1 MNGRNMDLRPDSV
14 RRRVESAREKTHL
27 RNMSVVAAVMLTLAW
42 STGAW
47 RLSDARAEHALAT
60 AQAEETIRVEQ
71 ELAQIQLRFDEAG
84 QALSAWRRCSIPF
97 GASLIVASIVNDL
110 PESGTIERI
119 DLDAGALSS
128 APVRGARSRTSKP
141 AARRITAEIEGFT
154 ASDDDVAL
162 FVEALRRRPL
172 LKEVRVETT
181 RHRTIGEETARA
193 FRIAFEI
200 DLETASPVLEPIGIV
215 ETEE

>member
-1 MNGRNMDLRPDSV
+1 M
-14 RRRVESAREKTHL
+14 
-27 RNMSVVAAVMLTLAW
+27 
-42 STGAW
+42 
-47 RLSDARAEHALAT
+47 
-60 AQAEETIRVEQ
+60 
-71 ELAQIQLRFDEAG
+71 
-84 QALSAWRRCSIPF
+84 
-97 GASLIVASIVNDL
+97 
-110 PESGTIERI
+110 
-119 DLDAGALSS
+119 
-128 APVRGARSRTSKP
+128 
-141 AARRITAEIEGFT
+141 
-154 ASDDDVAL
+154 AL